1 MKKGLEDKFK
11 KALEPEMDR
20 DAFMAFFRDEN
31 CLNQLTVGDRE
42 EIFINILLGSSDITK
57 NLLNELFK
65 NYNVTDLDIIVKIYP
80 KYNLGQ
86 YVKIASKVYKVKQ
99 AHVRDYD
106 VIYTLENPREIR
118 QNVDESVLAFANR
131 YEIIKEFIGHHKTR
145 KWVRVTYKSG
155 CMIDY
160 YEPYSTEGVI
170 FHNGM
175 KMIGELANSS
185 EDIINIQ
192 VL

>member
-65 NYNVTDLDIIVKIYP
+65 NYNVTDLEIIEKIYP
-80 KYNLGQ
+80 KFSHGQ
-86 YVKIASKVYKVKQ
+86 YVRVASRVYKIRE
-99 AHVRDYD
+99 AHVRDHD
-106 VIYTLENPREIR
+106 ILYTLENSGGIKR
-118 QNVDESVLAFANR
+118 NLDESLLSLASR

-160 YEPYSTEGVI
+160 YEPYSIEGVI